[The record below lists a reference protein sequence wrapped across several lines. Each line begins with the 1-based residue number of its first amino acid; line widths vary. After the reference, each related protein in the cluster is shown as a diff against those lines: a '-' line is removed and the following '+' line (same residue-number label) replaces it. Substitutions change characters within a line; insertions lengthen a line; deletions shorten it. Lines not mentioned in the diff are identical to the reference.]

1 MGPTV
6 RKGAQLNGWGSPD
19 RKPSKHTGAT
29 AELYLPGEMLVM
41 WRVFNALQ
49 DGLRLK
55 KQSVCLCTLTA
66 RSRLLSPCCVRADI
80 DGPRWAFGRLHK
92 VVGALCY
99 ERVSGTCL
107 ELLSAGKVEFWV
119 IQRLSMSHSLI
130 ITLSSIQQVL
140 QTTGRTTLLA
150 LFCKYDFIREVSV
163 TSWLINCRGVNKLLG
178 KRI

>member
-1 MGPTV
+1 MREPGQRTFKTHRCHSRALPARWDACDV
-6 RKGAQLNGWGSPD
+6 ACVQC
-19 RKPSKHTGAT
+19 T
-29 AELYLPGEMLVM
+29 ARWAET
-41 WRVFNALQ
+41 
-49 DGLRLK
+49 K

-66 RSRLLSPCCVRADI
+66 RSRLPSTCCVRADI

-150 LFCKYDFIREVSV
+150 LSCKYDFIREVSV
-163 TSWLINCRGVNKLLG
+163 TSWVINCWGVNKLLG
-178 KRI
+178 KRV